1 VVEAAVVVAAL
12 QAACPR
18 QRRQKKRFDNWAPA
32 MRYRR
37 KSLTSVIQWREASLT
52 TDSMGSRF
60 PGWLPPLSAC
70 VGHAARGRRCVT
82 TGAVVFPAA
91 MEIIHASYWKTTSC
105 GATTEMVN
113 ERYRFAITMINA
125 TRIVSALGV
134 ALAGS
139 SVIGAVTAYNV
150 GNGALTVP
158 IPKVPTPT
166 RP

>member
-1 VVEAAVVVAAL
+1 
-12 QAACPR
+12 
-18 QRRQKKRFDNWAPA
+18 
-32 MRYRR
+32 
-37 KSLTSVIQWREASLT
+37 
-52 TDSMGSRF
+52 
-60 PGWLPPLSAC
+60 
-70 VGHAARGRRCVT
+70 VT
-82 TGAVVFPAA
+82 TGAAVFPAA

-158 IPKVPTPT
+158 IPKVLTPT